1 MWWKRSGARELRQIL
16 MNEWDP
22 IGVRGIP
29 EAADEYDRYL
39 GSIAKQLREGASQE
53 EIGSYLTMVEE
64 DWMGLG
70 PSAGTRPR
78 NEALAARISDWYSE
92 ATAADSS

>member
-16 MNEWDP
+16 MDEWDP

-39 GSIAKQLREGASQE
+39 GSVARQLREGAPPE
-53 EIGSYLTMVEE
+53 EIGGYLTMVEE

-70 PSAGTRPR
+70 PSPGTRPR
-78 NEALAARISDWYSE
+78 NEALAVRICAWYASVQE
-92 ATAADSS
+92 